1 MVFYTRFV
9 ETLFCFGISIPTR
22 ILGSRAGGS
31 VAMKRNY
38 VYGII
43 LFVLALF
50 LQFIPYIVPALL
62 TGIGFDI
69 WSGDVYQI
77 GIYAVLP
84 AFWEQ
89 TMNNLLMPIT
99 ILAGGLFG
107 SIFLVPLY
115 LGVHRLFYKRSRF
128 YGFIRNDIKPS
139 LGRWLR
145 RGILPALFTVYVSIT
160 LSSILVDTMGEP
172 VLSMIFASS
181 IDLAVEDVI
190 TLKVMLWGITGLF
203 ATFLCCALVVPTWL
217 LDDAGLITSN
227 IKIDG
232 PFQAMPNQLPS
243 VSGVGSW
250 LARLLKGYAGIAV
263 ILLYITVLTEST
275 ILSWNYFLLF
285 GFAELPFLIVNL
297 LMFPLYPIVILFL
310 LLPLLMLL
318 DYFIQLRNRYVIR
331 IG

>member
-1 MVFYTRFV
+1 M
-9 ETLFCFGISIPTR
+9 E
-22 ILGSRAGGS
+22 
-31 VAMKRNY
+31 RNY
-38 VYGII
+38 VYGTI
-43 LFVLALF
+43 LFILALF
-50 LQFIPYIVPALL
+50 LQFIPVIIPALIA
-62 TGIGFDI
+62 GIGIDI
-69 WSGDVYQI
+69 WSGDVFQI
-77 GIYAVLP
+77 GIYAFLP

-99 ILAGGLFG
+99 ILVGGLFG
-107 SIFLVPLY
+107 AVLFVPLY

-128 YGFIRNDIKPS
+128 YGFIKNDITPS
-139 LGRWLR
+139 LSRWLR
-145 RGILPALFTVYVSIT
+145 RGLLPALFTVYVSIT
-160 LSSILVDTMGEP
+160 VSSILVDTLGDP

-190 TLKVMLWGITGLF
+190 TLKIMLWGITGLF
-203 ATFLCCALVVPTWL
+203 ATFVCCALVVPTWL

-232 PFQAMPNQLPS
+232 PLQAAPNQLPS

-263 ILLYITVLTEST
+263 IILYITVITEST

-285 GFAELPFLIVNL
+285 GFAELPYLIVNL
-297 LMFPLYPIVILFL
+297 LMFPLYPIIILFL

-318 DYFIQLRNRYVIR
+318 DYYIHLRNRYVFR
-331 IG
+331 IGERMGIKERYNTN